1 MILKTLVSISSNI
14 LNCEV
19 WSTLKASTACESRV
33 DKHRIYYKILSFREN
48 FKIVWDSQGNNYHRV
63 FCVKQQRI
71 LGDVNVENIVILSN
85 SRVEKQQ
92 AICDIYLWSVLFLRS
107 KCRLSST
114 ILGDSNFKNHKQF
127 CETWVSKTIEYSS
140 INNYHWIFCETQ
152 SSNIWLDSN
161 VEIHQIFC
169 EIRVSKT
176 IKYYFLIRL
185 ESWKF
190 LNNLW
195 EPSVIIVEYFVK
207 LESRNTSHSLFVNC
221 ETLTSNF

>member
-14 LNCEV
+14 LNCEF

-127 CETWVSKTIEYSS
+127 CETWVQKLLSTQVSITI
-140 INNYHWIFCETQ
+140 I
-152 SSNIWLDSN
+152 
-161 VEIHQIFC
+161 
-169 EIRVSKT
+169 
-176 IKYYFLIRL
+176 
-185 ESWKF
+185 
-190 LNNLW
+190 
-195 EPSVIIVEYFVK
+195 EYFVRLNRRIFDWTRMLK
-207 LESRNTSHSLFVNC
+207 YIKYIVRFECRKPLNTIF
-221 ETLTSNF
+221 